1 MELPRLEDIE
11 MDPASA
17 LATVNGIYEEGISRE
32 KAFQEILKA
41 VYEKGYEKSK
51 NEKDF
56 LLKESEIVKAS
67 GNHL

>member
-1 MELPRLEDIE
+1 

-32 KAFQEILKA
+32 KAFREILKA

-51 NEKDF
+51 NEKR
-56 LLKESEIVKAS
+56 LSIKRVRNRKGMQGTICA
-67 GNHL
+67 